1 MRSQFLLALCLCASA
16 AAAPYASNRYL
27 QVRLDEQTHALTVT
41 DLRTHH
47 EWTQKPLGSE
57 FRVASSQVEDGE
69 IRLALHDNA
78 NNLDIAAVLT
88 LAKDQPEFAITL
100 SANGPLA
107 STIAYPQ
114 AFASGKGAWLIVP
127 MNEGILYPADDAT
140 IPNRTLVAYGGHG
153 ICMPWFG
160 VAAADTGEGFMAII
174 GTPDDA
180 RIEITRRGGADLYI
194 RPQWE
199 ASRGQF
205 AYQREIRYVFF
216 QNGGYVAQA
225 KRYRE
230 YARTTGLFK
239 TLAAKR
245 AENPNVD
252 LLMGAANVWNWDMK
266 KVDLAKEMQSL
277 GMEHV
282 LWSSGGEPKEIEAIN
297 GLGYLSSRY
306 DIYQDVFPPEAPR
319 GLKHAGWPDDL
330 VWLANGDWMK
340 GWAHRQKNPDGTET
354 VFQGGVINSQCGLER
369 ARQEI
374 PQDLQ
379 THPYR
384 CRFIDTTTASPFR
397 EDYNPAHPLTR
408 SEDRQYKMK
417 LLEYCSRDQKLV
429 VGTETGIDPSVPYVH
444 YYEGML
450 SLGPYR
456 LPDAG
461 RDMLQYKPPT
471 PDFLKFQVG
480 HFYRIPLWE
489 LVYHDCV
496 VAQWYWGDYNNKAP
510 EVWQRRD
517 LFNLLYGT
525 PPMFMFNK
533 DTWQKEKQH
542 FAASYK
548 EICPLVRRLGY
559 DEMISHE
566 FISPDHAVQRTRWK
580 SGTEIVVNFGDSA
593 YRLPD
598 GRTVGPMASLVAGI
612 RN

>member
-1 MRSQFLLALCLCASA
+1 MRPQALFALCLCASA

-27 QVRLDEQTHALTVT
+27 QIRLDEKTHALTVT
-41 DLRTHH
+41 DRRTHS
-47 EWTQKPLGSE
+47 EWTQKPPGPEFIVAGSN
-57 FRVASSQVEDGE
+57 VEAGG
-69 IRLALHDNA
+69 IRLALHDKL
-78 NNLDIAAVLT
+78 NNLDIGVVIA
-88 LAKDQPEFAITL
+88 LAKDQPEFEIEL
-100 SANGPLA
+100 SANGPLDNPV
-107 STIAYPQ
+107 AYPP
-114 AFASGKGAWLIVP
+114 AFVSGKGAWLIVP
-127 MNEGILYPADDAT
+127 MNEGIMYPADDAS
-140 IPNRTLVAYGGHG
+140 IQSRTLLAYSGHG

-160 VAAADTGEGFMAII
+160 VTAAESGEGFMAIL

-180 RIEITRRGGADLYI
+180 RIEITRRGGLNLYI
-194 RPQWE
+194 QPQWE

-205 AYQREIRYVFF
+205 GYERKIRYVFF
-216 QNGGYVAQA
+216 QRGGYVAQA

-230 YARTTGLFK
+230 YAKTMGLFK

-245 AENPNVD
+245 RDNPNVD
-252 LLMGAANVWNWDMK
+252 LLVGAVNVWNWDMK
-266 KVDLAKEMQSL
+266 KVELAKEMKSL

-297 GLGYLSSRY
+297 DLGYLSSRY
-306 DIYQDVFPPEAPR
+306 DIYQDVFPPEAPQSM
-319 GLKHAGWPDDL
+319 KHAGWPDDL
-330 VWLANGDWMK
+330 VWLPNGEWMK
-340 GWAHRQKNPDGTET
+340 GWAHRQKNPDGSET
-354 VFQGGVINSQCGLER
+354 VFEGGVINSQRGLER
-369 ARQEI
+369 AKLEI
-374 PQDLQ
+374 PQDLK
-379 THPYR
+379 THAYR

-417 LLEYCSRDQKLV
+417 LLEYCSRDEKLV

-444 YYEGML
+444 YYEGMM

-517 LFNLLYGT
+517 LYNILYGT
-525 PPMFMFNK
+525 PPMFMFNQ
-533 DTWQKEKQH
+533 DTWQKQKGR
-542 FAASYK
+542 FAASYQ

-566 FISPDHAVQRTRWK
+566 FLSPDHAVQRTRWK
-580 SGTEIVVNFGDSA
+580 SGAEIVVNFGDSA
-593 YRLPD
+593 YRLAD
-598 GRTVGPMASLVAGI
+598 GRTVEPAASLV
-612 RN
+612 RRP